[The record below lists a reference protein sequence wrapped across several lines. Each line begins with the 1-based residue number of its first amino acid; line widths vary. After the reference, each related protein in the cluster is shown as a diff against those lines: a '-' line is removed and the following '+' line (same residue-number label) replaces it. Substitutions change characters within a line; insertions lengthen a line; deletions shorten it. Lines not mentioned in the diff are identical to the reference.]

1 MIVGTPT
8 AGRSPPTLDVVDL
21 TDDLDEGR
29 SVVGVIVEVG
39 KGAKEGLSGEGEGL
53 SVVPE
58 FDVCD
63 SRFCLSRMYAD

>member
-29 SVVGVIVEVG
+29 SVVEVG